1 MIQTFAAGR
10 DDRPGTARL
19 VHNGRIAQVF
29 VFAGDRYLG
38 WDCFEKPTVVVG
50 TEPGAD
56 LVLAGLPSP
65 PFRVEVHLEGERII
79 VQDRSP
85 APVLRVNGRAVETA
99 LLQPLDVVTAGP
111 YTLKIRQKPV
121 AREGTPAGEDGP
133 GPETPSPEPE
143 GPGGAAAHS
152 GAVPEAPEVP
162 EAVLVPDPDSPAE
175 AVIVTPAPPGR
186 TAALPPDDLPEAVPA
201 PDPGPSLEDL
211 ATAAA
216 VESLAALME
225 LAIATPPP
233 GPEAGDAAPGS
244 PVRDPEETAP
254 AGDALPGSPEPEIAA
269 PAEGEPG
276 PEPRDPSESAPR
288 DPAAWLGTG
297 LGEEDDE
304 DEEDRDAPFTLAG
317 LLTPEAPG
325 EAGEPVLEV
334 LCLRA
339 GRVTD
344 VCHVEPGRTWRR
356 GSVAAALAGDGGCR
370 VRLDPGARGWRITL
384 ADGAPAADPGPGGDI
399 VLPPGARASIRRG
412 PEEILVRPRARR
424 PGPAVPEPPRPGR
437 RFPRSLLTSSL
448 FHAVVLVLLGLFG
461 PSLTPTVPEPPET
474 RFVRLDPREL
484 EALRP
489 RPPAPKPKPKPK
501 PRAAPPKR
509 TRPPVT
515 PARKT
520 PPEKARPRP
529 APVKTARKK
538 APPKAPPKPAKAPSP
553 PALARS
559 GKSPKGS
566 PSASP
571 EAGGG
576 HGGNVLNR
584 DVPRRNVK
592 KEGVLGALGIPDG
605 IPVGASQAV
614 AAVTNLDAVRSAR
627 PEGAALKVGGIVGK
641 LGSSRIEVPDVAM
654 VSTKG
659 SAQAI
664 ASAGVGGRGTVAA
677 LERGRTGRGRVRAMV
692 QADLKAP
699 VRIQGGMSREEVKRV
714 IDAHMDEIS
723 YCYETSLIEDPGLV
737 GKITFE
743 WRILTSGQVGEVRIR
758 SSSIRS
764 DSLHGCISR
773 AIRSWRFPK
782 PRGAAEVIVSYPFV
796 FDVVGF

>member
-1 MIQTFAAGR
+1 MIRTTAADR
-10 DDRPGTARL
+10 NDRPGPARL
-19 VHNGRIAQVF
+19 VHNGWIAQVF

-50 TEPGAD
+50 PEPGAD

-65 PFRVEVHLEGERII
+65 PFRVEIHLEGERII

-85 APVLRVNGRAVETA
+85 APVLRVNGRAVQTA

-121 AREGTPAGEDGP
+121 TREEPPAGEAGP
-133 GPETPSPEPE
+133 DPEEPE
-143 GPGGAAAHS
+143 VAA
-152 GAVPEAPEVP
+152 GDPVGVPEAPEVP
-162 EAVLVPDPDSPAE
+162 EAVLVPDPE
-175 AVIVTPAPPGR
+175 PAPPPGPAR
-186 TAALPPDDLPEAVPA
+186 ALPPDALVETVPA
-201 PDPGPSLEDL
+201 RDPGPSLEEL

-225 LAIATPPP
+225 LAIATPAP
-233 GPEAGDAAPGS
+233 GPAAE
-244 PVRDPEETAP
+244 D
-254 AGDALPGSPEPEIAA
+254 AA
-269 PAEGEPG
+269 PAEDVAPGAPEQGPEEAPPAGHDLPGPPEPG
-276 PEPRDPSESAPR
+276 VPAPAGEEPAPEPPPEPEGAPR

-297 LGEEDDE
+297 LDHGEDEDDE
-304 DEEDRDAPFTLAG
+304 EEDRDAPFSLAE
-317 LLTPEAPG
+317 LLTPEPPG
-325 EAGEPVLEV
+325 DPGDPVLEV

-339 GRVTD
+339 GRVVD
-344 VCHVEPGRTWRR
+344 VRHLEPGRTWRR
-356 GSVAAALAGDGGCR
+356 DRGGSVAIALAGDGVCR
-370 VRLDPGARGWRITL
+370 VRLDPDVHECRVTL
-384 ADGAPAADPGPGGDI
+384 ADGTPAADPDPGPDL

-424 PGPAVPEPPRPGR
+424 TIPAVPEPPRPGR
-437 RFPRSLLTSSL
+437 RFPRSLLSSSL
-448 FHAVVLVLLGLFG
+448 FHAAVLVLLGLFG

-474 RFVRLDPREL
+474 RFVRVDPRDL

-501 PRAAPPKR
+501 PRAAPPKKA
-509 TRPPVT
+509 RPPVT
-515 PARKT
+515 TAKKTRPRKV
-520 PPEKARPRP
+520 RPRP
-529 APVKTARKK
+529 APVKTVRKK
-538 APPKAPPKPAKAPSP
+538 APPRRPPEPAKAPSP

-559 GKSPKGS
+559 GKSPEGS

-576 HGGNVLNR
+576 RGGNVLNR
-584 DVPRRNVK
+584 NVPRRNVK

-723 YCYETSLIEDPGLV
+723 YCYETSLIEDPSLV

-743 WRILTSGQVGEVRIR
+743 WRILTSGEVGEVRIR
-758 SSSIRS
+758 SSSVRS
-764 DSLHGCISR
+764 DSLHACISR
-773 AIRSWRFPK
+773 SIRSWRFPK